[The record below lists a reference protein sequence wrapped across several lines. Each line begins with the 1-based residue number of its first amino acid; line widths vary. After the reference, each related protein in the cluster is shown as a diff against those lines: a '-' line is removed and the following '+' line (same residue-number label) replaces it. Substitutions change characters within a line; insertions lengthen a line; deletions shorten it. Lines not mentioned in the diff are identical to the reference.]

1 MTPFSLRLKPAA
13 ALLAMALAACSNDD
27 NSEKFTYPSSGAALP
42 YSVLKTLSNGTEIRN
57 GGFGSGATA
66 HPSKAGHFY
75 AMTDRGPNT
84 DFSGSAGD
92 GKKFPVADYTPRIGE
107 FKLTRDGD
115 VVEVK
120 EILLKDR
127 EGNPISGLPSETFG
141 ATGEIPYDADGNL
154 LAYDPYGLDS
164 EGLVAL
170 ADGTFWVSDEYGPH
184 IVHYAADGTEIDR
197 INAFPDDPRTSL
209 NLPAEFAN
217 RRANRGM
224 EGLTV
229 TPDGKTLVG
238 IMQSTMYNPNK
249 TDATNR
255 TLTRIVTI
263 NLETAAIAQYLYR
276 QEASNLSNSEIV
288 ALTATTFL
296 VDERDGGY
304 GGDGT
309 ATRKNLF
316 KIDLSNA
323 TNVDTSNTALI
334 DSDAEITADAA
345 TGLLINGHALEGTDW
360 DMLTAKGIQPVGK
373 TLVYDALT
381 GLAYPHDK
389 LEGLW
394 LIDATHLGIVNDD
407 DFAVIPDESGEIVQK
422 VLPGSNAVDAS
433 TLYVVELTTP
443 LF

>member
-1 MTPFSLRLKPAA
+1 MTPYSVRLMPL
-13 ALLAMALAACSNDD
+13 ALLMAVAVAGCSNDN
-27 NSEKFTYPSSGAALP
+27 NSDTFQYPVGGAVLP
-42 YSVLKTLSNGTEIRN
+42 YSVLKTLDNGTEIRN

-84 DFSGSAGD
+84 DFTGSAGA

-107 FKLTRDGD
+107 FKLDKNGE

-127 EGNPISGLPSETFG
+127 DGNPITGLPSETFG

-154 LAYDPYGLDS
+154 LDYDPYGLDS

-197 INAFPDDPRTSL
+197 INAFADDTRTSL

-238 IMQSTMYNPNK
+238 IMQSTMYNPSGSA
-249 TDATNR
+249 ATNR
-255 TLTRIVTI
+255 TLTRIVTV
-263 NLETAAIAQYLYR
+263 NLDTGAIAQYLYR
-276 QEASNLSNSEIV
+276 QDANNLSNSDIV

-309 ATRKNLF
+309 ATYKNLY
-316 KIDLSNA
+316 STSPARPTSTPA
-323 TNVDTSNTALI
+323 TR
-334 DSDAEITADAA
+334 
-345 TGLLINGHALEGTDW
+345 H
-360 DMLTAKGIQPVGK
+360 
-373 TLVYDALT
+373 
-381 GLAYPHDK
+381 
-389 LEGLW
+389 
-394 LIDATHLGIVNDD
+394 
-407 DFAVIPDESGEIVQK
+407 
-422 VLPGSNAVDAS
+422 
-433 TLYVVELTTP
+433 
-443 LF
+443 